1 MVHLGRS
8 QKINLTRRGA
18 NGNVRRKISAKKT
31 TAVGSL
37 STDGDGRERRLFPV
51 VCEGVTC
58 PGLSLSPTLPKS
70 RAGVSFPRENSPSNG
85 WRSCS
90 SRFLPLGSY
99 RERCVRPRCKHDG
112 NSTSRSVQWTPAYSR
127 TSLRWHV
134 SSTRCSGKIC
144 PSAVFSVEKYSPITV
159 FSYHFQD

>member
-1 MVHLGRS
+1 MEMFEGKSQQRKRPPLVPCRQTETDASEGSFRSSARVYPALG
-8 QKINLTRRGA
+8 
-18 NGNVRRKISAKKT
+18 
-31 TAVGSL
+31 
-37 STDGDGRERRLFPV
+37 
-51 VCEGVTC
+51 
-58 PGLSLSPTLPKS
+58 SLSPTLPKS

-112 NSTSRSVQWTPAYSR
+112 NSTSRSVQRTPAYSR

-134 SSTRCSGKIC
+134 SSTRYSGKIC